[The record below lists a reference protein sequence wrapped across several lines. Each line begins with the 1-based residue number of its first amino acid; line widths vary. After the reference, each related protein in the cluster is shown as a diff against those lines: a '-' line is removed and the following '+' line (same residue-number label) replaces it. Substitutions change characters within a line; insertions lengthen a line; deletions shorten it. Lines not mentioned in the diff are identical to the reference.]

1 VARRGGVAVIAV
13 ALLRE
18 VARHARECFPQ
29 ECCGYLTS
37 DAIVRCTNAQA
48 SGNHP
53 ITPERGPETGFV
65 IAGAE
70 LFVFA
75 RSFDGPSPARV
86 VYHSHT
92 NGRAY
97 LSAVDRDVVRLA
109 GYPVQQLVVGVTQ
122 DAVTEAALFDPQ
134 FVEIARWHGEVLG

>member
-1 VARRGGVAVIAV
+1 VIVV

-18 VARHARECFPQ
+18 VARHARECFPE
-29 ECCGYLTS
+29 ECCGYLTA
-37 DAIVRCTNAQA
+37 DAIVRCTNAQG
-48 SGNHP
+48 SGIHP
-53 ITPERGPETGFV
+53 TTPDRGPETGFV

-70 LFVFA
+70 LFGFA

-97 LSAVDRDVVRLA
+97 FSEVDRDLVRLA
-109 GYPVQQLVVGVTQ
+109 GYPVQHLVVGVTE
-122 DAVTEAALFDPQ
+122 DAVTEAALFDEQ
-134 FVEIARWHGEVLG
+134 FVEIARWRGEVLG

>member
-1 VARRGGVAVIAV
+1 MIVV

-18 VARHARECFPQ
+18 VARHARECFPE
-29 ECCGYLTS
+29 ECCGYLTA
-37 DAIVRCTNAQA
+37 DAIVRCTNAQG
-48 SGNHP
+48 SGIHP
-53 ITPERGPETGFV
+53 TTPDRGPETGFV

-70 LFVFA
+70 LFAFA

-97 LSAVDRDVVRLA
+97 FSEVDRDLVRLA
-109 GYPVQQLVVGVTQ
+109 GYPVQHLVVGVTE
-122 DAVTEAALFDPQ
+122 DAVTEAALFDEQ
-134 FVEIARWHGEVLG
+134 FVEIARWRGEVLG

>member
-1 VARRGGVAVIAV
+1 MIAV

-18 VARHARECFPQ
+18 VARHARECFPE
-29 ECCGYLTS
+29 ECCGYLTA

-48 SGNHP
+48 GGNHP
-53 ITPERGPETGFV
+53 TTPERGPETGFV

-70 LFVFA
+70 LFAFA
-75 RSFDGPSPARV
+75 RSFDEPAPARV

-97 LSAVDRDVVRLA
+97 LSQVDRDVVGLA
-109 GYPVQQLVVGVTQ
+109 GYPVQQLVVGVTE
-122 DAVTEAALFDPQ
+122 DAVTEAALFDAQ
-134 FVEIARWHGEVLG
+134 FVEIARWRGEVLG